1 MSAEAASEQAVR
13 PPAAE
18 SAGPAVGLRG
28 VRRTYGS
35 ITAVDDLTLDIPDG
49 EFFALIGPSGCGK
62 TTTLRILAGLEEP
75 TEGEVW
81 LHNKDVTFVP
91 PHRRPVSTV
100 FQNYALFPHLNV
112 FENVAFG
119 LRERKLPKPQ
129 IAERVR
135 EMLELVDLTGRED
148 VRPAHL
154 SGGQQQRVALARSLV
169 LEPEVLLLDEPLG
182 ALDLKLRRQMQL
194 LLKRIQRK
202 VGITFIYVTHDQE
215 EAFSMSD
222 RVAVMN
228 QGRLEQLG
236 SPELVY
242 RCPETMFVAD
252 FVGST
257 NRFPGRIA
265 EVLGTRSYAVELD
278 GIGRTEMRG
287 VTGLHTGVAGRRHRA
302 PGDDPPGPRGG
313 RRPAPHRAD
322 PRRLVPRPA
331 HVVPRGPRHRGADHR
346 HGARAERRRAVGP
359 GHEQL
364 HLAGRGRLG
373 AAGGALSPAQ
383 ATRKSDQAES
393 MNSMPWPGRSGTSTS
408 PSATSRSCASRPPSI
423 GKYST

>member
-1 MSAEAASEQAVR
+1 
-13 PPAAE
+13 
-18 SAGPAVGLRG
+18 VGLRG
-28 VRRTYGS
+28 VCRTYGS
-35 ITAVDDLTLDIPDG
+35 ITAVDNLTLDIPDG

-91 PHRRPVSTV
+91 PHRRAVSTV
-100 FQNYALFPHLNV
+100 FQNYALFPHLSV

-119 LRERKLPKPQ
+119 LRERKIPKPQ

-135 EMLELVDLTGRED
+135 EMLELVGLTGRED
-148 VRPAHL
+148 VRPAKL

-194 LLKRIQRK
+194 LLKKIQRQ

-228 QGRLEQLG
+228 GGRLEQLG

-257 NRFPGRIA
+257 NRFPGRVA
-265 EVLGTRSYAVELD
+265 EVLRGRSYLVELD

-287 VTGLHTGVAGRRHRA
+287 VADLQAGAEIVAIVR
-302 PGDDPPGPRGG
+302 PEMI
-313 RRPAPHRAD
+313 RPAREEDGGPLLTGQIRDVSFLGPHTSY
-322 PRRLVPRPA
+322 LVDVGTETPITVTVPLLSDDEQAGEGTRSFTWPSETAWVLPA
-331 HVVPRGPRHRGADHR
+331 
-346 HGARAERRRAVGP
+346 
-359 GHEQL
+359 
-364 HLAGRGRLG
+364 
-373 AAGGALSPAQ
+373 AA
-383 ATRKSDQAES
+383 
-393 MNSMPWPGRSGTSTS
+393 
-408 PSATSRSCASRPPSI
+408 
-423 GKYST
+423 

>member
-1 MSAEAASEQAVR
+1 VSPEAAPEQAVR
-13 PPAAE
+13 G
-18 SAGPAVGLRG
+18 SAPEPGQPAVGLRA
-28 VRRTYGS
+28 VTRTYGS
-35 ITAVDDLTLDIPDG
+35 ITAVDELTLDIPDG

-62 TTTLRILAGLEEP
+62 TTTLRILAGLEQP
-75 TEGEVW
+75 TDGEVW
-81 LHNKDVTFVP
+81 LHNKDVTFQP
-91 PHRRPVSTV
+91 AHRRAVSTV

-119 LRERKLPKPQ
+119 LRERKLPKPA

-148 VRPAHL
+148 VRPAQL

-194 LLKRIQRK
+194 LLKRIQRQ

-228 QGRLEQLG
+228 GGRLEQLG

-242 RCPETMFVAD
+242 RCPETIFVAD

-265 EVLGTRSYAVELD
+265 EVLGAGSYAVELE
-278 GIGRTEMRG
+278 GIGRAETRG
-287 VTGLHTGVAGRRHRA
+287 VEGLQSGDAIVAIVRPEMIRPARSEDGGPLLTGQIRDVSFLGPYTSYLVDVGTRA
-302 PGDDPPGPRGG
+302 PITVTVPILSDDDQTGEGTTSFTWPS
-313 RRPAPHRAD
+313 
-322 PRRLVPRPA
+322 
-331 HVVPRGPRHRGADHR
+331 
-346 HGARAERRRAVGP
+346 
-359 GHEQL
+359 
-364 HLAGRGRLG
+364 G
-373 AAGGALSPAQ
+373 AAWALPAG
-383 ATRKSDQAES
+383 
-393 MNSMPWPGRSGTSTS
+393 P
-408 PSATSRSCASRPPSI
+408 
-423 GKYST
+423 

>member
-1 MSAEAASEQAVR
+1 MSAEAAPEQAVR
-13 PPAAE
+13 GPAPE
-18 SAGPAVGLRG
+18 PTRTAVGLRG
-28 VRRTYGS
+28 VCRTYGA
-35 ITAVDDLTLDIPDG
+35 ITAVDELTLDIPDG

-62 TTTLRILAGLEEP
+62 TTTLRMLAGLEQP
-75 TEGEVW
+75 TDGQVW
-81 LHNKDVTFVP
+81 LHNKDVTFQP
-91 PHRRPVSTV
+91 AHRRAVSTV

-119 LRERKLPKPQ
+119 LRERKLPKPR

-135 EMLELVDLTGRED
+135 EMLELVDLTGRDD
-148 VRPAHL
+148 VRPAQL

-194 LLKRIQRK
+194 LLKRIQRQ

-222 RVAVMN
+222 RVAVMKG
-228 QGRLEQLG
+228 GRLEQLG

-265 EVLGTRSYAVELD
+265 EVLGAASYVVDLE
-278 GIGRTEMRG
+278 GIGRAETR
-287 VTGLHTGVAGRRHRA
+287 GVAGLQTGDAIVAIVRPEMIRPARTEDGGPLLTGQIRDVSFLGPYTSYLVEVGTRA
-302 PGDDPPGPRGG
+302 PITVTVPILSDD
-313 RRPAPHRAD
+313 
-322 PRRLVPRPA
+322 
-331 HVVPRGPRHRGADHR
+331 
-346 HGARAERRRAVGP
+346 
-359 GHEQL
+359 EQT
-364 HLAGRGRLG
+364 GEGTTSFTWPSG
-373 AAGGALSPAQ
+373 AAWALPAG
-383 ATRKSDQAES
+383 
-393 MNSMPWPGRSGTSTS
+393 P
-408 PSATSRSCASRPPSI
+408 
-423 GKYST
+423 

>member
-1 MSAEAASEQAVR
+1 VSAEAASEQAVR

-18 SAGPAVGLRG
+18 AAGPAVGLRG
-28 VRRTYGS
+28 VRRAYGP

-91 PHRRPVSTV
+91 PHRRAVSTV

-194 LLKRIQRK
+194 LLKRIQRQ

-287 VTGLHTGVAGRRHRA
+287 VTGLHAGSSVVAIV
-302 PGDDPPGPRGG
+302 
-313 RRPAPHRAD
+313 RPEMI
-322 PRRLVPRPA
+322 RP
-331 HVVPRGPRHRGADHR
+331 
-346 HGARAERRRAVGP
+346 ARAEDGGPLLTGQIRDVSFLGPHTSYLVDVGTEAP
-359 GHEQL
+359 ITVTVPVLSDDEQ
-364 HLAGRGRLG
+364 AGEGT
-373 AAGGALSPAQ
+373 SSF
-383 ATRKSDQAES
+383 T
-393 MNSMPWPGRSGTSTS
+393 WPGEAAWVLPAG
-408 PSATSRSCASRPPSI
+408 P
-423 GKYST
+423 